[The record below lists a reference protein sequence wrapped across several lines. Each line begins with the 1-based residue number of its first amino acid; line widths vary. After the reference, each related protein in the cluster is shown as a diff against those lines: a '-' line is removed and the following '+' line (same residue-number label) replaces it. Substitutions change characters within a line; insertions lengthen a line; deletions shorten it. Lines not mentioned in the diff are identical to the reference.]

1 VNIPNIDTGLIM
13 PQFEEIVRE
22 YVRVRAQEYYKW
34 KDYQYA
40 IKYAGRK
47 TLNRLFK
54 NLRTKSKTIL
64 TLKIPTI
71 T

>member
-1 VNIPNIDTGLIM
+1 M

-47 TLNRLFK
+47 MINKGFINFDNKIKIVSILRLK
-54 NLRTKSKTIL
+54 LLHKPRQGL
-64 TLKIPTI
+64 Y
-71 T
+71 

>member
-1 VNIPNIDTGLIM
+1 M

-47 TLNRLFK
+47 ILNELLINFK
-54 NLRTKSKTIL
+54 YQIRHCLN
-64 TLKIPTI
+64 LKIPI
-71 T
+71 II